1 MIIYWVNEQL
11 DEFKVMAANS
21 LVTKMASAA

>member
-21 LVTKMASAA
+21 LATKTASAA